1 MEFLLY
7 FSVILYLCGQAVFL
21 KFIFSEKYDF
31 NLKNPSGYELEKM
44 NIDEDYNIDLS
55 RIKELK
61 FLKFKKLNMNLTDW
75 EVFKDNEFNWFK
87 AYRR

>member
-21 KFIFSEKYDF
+21 KFIFSERYDF
-31 NLKNPSGYELEKM
+31 NLKNPYWYELEKM
-44 NIDEDYNIDLS
+44 NIDEDYNIDFS
-55 RIKELK
+55 RIKELN
-61 FLKFKKLNMNLTDW
+61 FLKFKKRIIDR
-75 EVFKDNEFNWFK
+75 EVFQNNEYNWFK

>member
-44 NIDEDYNIDLS
+44 NIDEDYDVDFS
-55 RIKELK
+55 RIKELN
-61 FLKFKKLNMNLTDW
+61 FLKFKKHIIDR
-75 EVFKDNEFNWFK
+75 EVFRNNEYNWFK

>member
-21 KFIFSEKYDF
+21 KFVFSKRYDF

-44 NIDEDYNIDLS
+44 NIDEDYNVDFS

-61 FLKFKKLNMNLTDW
+61 ILKFKKLSENIL
-75 EVFKDNEFNWFK
+75 
-87 AYRR
+87 

>member
-1 MEFLLY
+1 M
-7 FSVILYLCGQAVFL
+7 
-21 KFIFSEKYDF
+21 FSERYDF

-61 FLKFKKLNMNLTDW
+61 FLKFKRLGKNIL
-75 EVFKDNEFNWFK
+75 
-87 AYRR
+87 

>member
-21 KFIFSEKYDF
+21 KFVFSERYDF

-44 NIDEDYNIDLS
+44 NIDEDYNIDFS
-55 RIKELK
+55 RIKELN
-61 FLKFKKLNMNLTDW
+61 FLKFKKHIIDR
-75 EVFKDNEFNWFK
+75 EVFKDNEYN
-87 AYRR
+87 

>member
-21 KFIFSEKYDF
+21 KFMFSGRYDF

-44 NIDEDYNIDLS
+44 NIDEDYNVDLS

-61 FLKFKKLNMNLTDW
+61 FLKFKNYVKTY
-75 EVFKDNEFNWFK
+75 
-87 AYRR
+87 YR